1 MEISP
6 ESLLSKK
13 FQSVQYYLFI
23 LKKRSFQ
30 TIKVYLHKKREIIK
44 IIEALYSTKIK
55 KKCFDLLKKSF
66 KQHKEKNK
74 KIKKI
79 RCWQNLFKKNWF
91 LSECKICFWFAKQ
104 LFLPWKKGFFCMS
117 LFFSSCNCT
126 FCILISNAACLPTR
140 RAELCKRII

>member
-13 FQSVQYYLFI
+13 FQSVQYYLFL

-74 KIKKI
+74 KYSNIIENSKKY
-79 RCWQNLFKKNWF
+79 RLLLNFFERLNEGYCNRVFEKQKEKENEDFLDLKLLFK
-91 LSECKICFWFAKQ
+91 E
-104 LFLPWKKGFFCMS
+104 WKK
-117 LFFSSCNCT
+117 
-126 FCILISNAACLPTR
+126 
-140 RAELCKRII
+140 

>member
-74 KIKKI
+74 KYSNIIENSKKY
-79 RCWQNLFKKNWF
+79 RLLLNFFERLNEGYCNRVFEKQKEKENEDFLDLKLLFK
-91 LSECKICFWFAKQ
+91 E
-104 LFLPWKKGFFCMS
+104 WKK
-117 LFFSSCNCT
+117 
-126 FCILISNAACLPTR
+126 
-140 RAELCKRII
+140 